1 MKVRALLFLLV
12 CGYCMAQGST
22 GTLTFRKCYIGMPLA
37 EFRDA
42 YAHRV
47 SLSRPVQSATGNT
60 AKPATEAYFA
70 DAPLCNDQVQ
80 NPSVGLARQEDPREL
95 TCVIDLPDEPN
106 ALSLTVGGIPSQ
118 HEQYHFRDGRLVSIL
133 GSVEGCGFRT
143 LQRAFLEKYGR
154 PTEFGHASYAN
165 ASGARWT
172 GEEDTWDKGAVI
184 VSISE
189 GPGYGPMEDCAQSV
203 SVFTIHQKGE
213 RIDTQ
218 PSKPL
223 DF

>member
-1 MKVRALLFLLV
+1 MKICALLFLLV
-12 CGYCMAQGST
+12 CAYCMAQAPT
-22 GTLTFRKCYIGMPLA
+22 NAVTFRKCYIGMPLA
-37 EFRDA
+37 EFRA
-42 YAHRV
+42 VYAHRV
-47 SLSRPVQSATGNT
+47 SLSRPMQPAAGST

-80 NPSVGLARQEDPREL
+80 NPSVGLSRQQDPHEL

-118 HEQYHFRDGRLVSIL
+118 HEQYHFRDGRLVSIS
-133 GSVEGCGFRT
+133 GAVESCEFRT
-143 LQRAFLEKYGR
+143 LQRAFMEKYGR
-154 PTEFGHASYAN
+154 PTEFGHASYEN

-172 GEEDTWDKGAVI
+172 GEEDTWNKGAVI
-184 VSISE
+184 VTISE

-203 SVFTIHQKGE
+203 SAFTIHQQGE
-213 RIDTQ
+213 RTDTQ
-218 PSKPL
+218 PDKPL